1 MNRRSSKNNNHI
13 EMVDLSSQAN
23 RYSKNT
29 IDNSWYLD
37 SRGLEVTPNTMKS
50 SGVKIDNFSVHP
62 EYLDFNTSLK
72 NENPTERLSDEE
84 LEYRKVAI
92 LYIYIYVLGCP
103 PPDVWGGS
111 TGTLTD
117 IINRCSST

>member
-72 NENPTERLSDEE
+72 NENPTERISDEE
-84 LEYRKVAI
+84 LEYRKKAI
-92 LYIYIYVLGCP
+92 LYIYSYVLGCP
-103 PPDVWGGS
+103 PPSLV
-111 TGTLTD
+111 
-117 IINRCSST
+117 CSK